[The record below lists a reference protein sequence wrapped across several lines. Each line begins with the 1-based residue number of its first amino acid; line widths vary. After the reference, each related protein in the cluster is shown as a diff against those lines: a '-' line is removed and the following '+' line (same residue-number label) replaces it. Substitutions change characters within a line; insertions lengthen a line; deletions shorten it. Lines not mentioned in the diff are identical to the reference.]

1 MTENDDV
8 EEITNKLNSTGID
21 HELLLKR
28 AKAFRSAGDL
38 ISALND
44 TRNSLQIKESEAG
57 KIMLEVLLKEIAQQ
71 RNPNSIESLLEDMGE
86 MEIASKRLDAS
97 KKLLYILQDPGIC
110 ERFATID
117 SFKMLVSLAQMERE
131 PEMRLKLLQ
140 LLSTISSYSAVIDY
154 FVENIDSTILKDL
167 LTENDDS
174 NMQFATD
181 CFATYLG
188 NYARRNQN
196 SIEKSGSLVKVYYDR
211 CQYQSS
217 ELVQL
222 SAYKGLIKILM
233 NEKLV
238 LNFLSIENL
247 DILKNLYSKSENYQS
262 ITVAILACC
271 FSQISRENE
280 ERITRQF
287 QDAIGQMIDTNQQ
300 KLGLMAL
307 STLFQANP
315 KVGGNILL
323 KEGFLDNILDII
335 DTEPED
341 IQYLTIEVLSAACNL
356 PQAKKLIAEMSSS
369 YLLKC
374 LSKKTAERIRIVASL
389 ALVKIMSID
398 PTVQRELLTKEDI
411 GTFFSS
417 ILNDKSSSASN
428 KAAAIEALAY
438 LSVHPSIK
446 EKIVKDQ
453 NLIASL
459 KSLAQ
464 NGDRTTQY
472 GIVLIISNLTM
483 YRKKLTEEE
492 KQLKKLHN
500 FANNAP
506 DEDPLDNDENVA
518 KRITRLVGENI
529 IPVLVNI
536 KPDSDNFKEA
546 IANIFLN
553 IATNVPLRGA
563 IVQSGA
569 IKVLLRIA
577 SGSNVQV
584 GMIAAHA
591 IAKVGVTTNPA
602 LAFKGELASEVI
614 RPLMNVIVNSNSGLA
629 KFESLL
635 ALTNLAGMDDVVR
648 NRIVQLDGLPT
659 LLSLQFSDHHL
670 IRRAATEALCNM
682 IFHPVVFAKYMDKI
696 ADQPLQ
702 IMVALSDDDDDL
714 TRRAASGLL
723 AVLSS
728 EPEAIPLLVTHK
740 RFFEI
745 LANLMSS
752 ENEEL
757 VHRATE
763 IIKNISGTER
773 FCKMIPIDTLEYVK
787 MYKGYKNPAVAQSCE
802 IILKNTSALGIKV

>member
-1 MTENDDV
+1 MTNNEI
-8 EEITNKLNSTGID
+8 EEITNNLNSTGID

-44 TRNSLQIKESEAG
+44 TRSSLHIKESDAG
-57 KIMLEVLLKEIAQQ
+57 KIMLQVLLKEIAQQ
-71 RNPNSIESLLEDMGE
+71 KNPNSIESLMADMQDLE
-86 MEIASKRLDAS
+86 IPNKRLEAT
-97 KKLLYILQDPGIC
+97 KKLLYLVQDPGVC
-110 ERFATID
+110 ETFATIEN
-117 SFKMLVSLAQMERE
+117 FKMLLSLAQMDMESE
-131 PEMRLKLLQ
+131 IRLKFLQ
-140 LLSTISSYSAVIDY
+140 LLGAISSFSDIVDF
-154 FVENIDSTILKDL
+154 FVENTDAETLANL

-188 NYARRNQN
+188 NYARQN
-196 SIEKSGSLVKVYYDR
+196 SDSIEKSQHLIKVYYDR
-211 CQYQSS
+211 CQNKRS
-217 ELVQL
+217 ENIQL

-233 NEKLV
+233 NERLV
-238 LNFLSIENL
+238 LNFLSLDNL

-271 FSQISRENE
+271 FSQVSGPNE
-280 ERITRQF
+280 EKITKLF
-287 QDAIGQMIDTNQQ
+287 QDAIVQLIDTNQQ

-315 KVGGNILL
+315 KVGGTILL
-323 KEGFLDNILDII
+323 KEGFLDNILEII
-335 DTEPED
+335 DMEPED
-341 IQYLTIEVLSAACNL
+341 VQYLTVEVLSSACNL
-356 PQAKKLIAEMSSS
+356 PEAKKLIAEKSSG
-369 YLLKC
+369 YLIKC
-374 LSKKTAERIRIVASL
+374 LNKKTAEKLRIVASL
-389 ALVKIMSID
+389 TLVKIMSID
-398 PTVQRELLTKEDI
+398 PAVQRELLTKENI
-411 GTFFSS
+411 GTFFSE
-417 ILNDKSSSASN
+417 ILNDKNSSPSN
-428 KAAAIEALAY
+428 KSAAIEALAY
-438 LSVHPSIK
+438 LSVHPSVK
-446 EKIVKDQ
+446 EKIVNDK
-453 NLIASL
+453 NLIISL
-459 KSLAQ
+459 KALAQ

-492 KQLKKLHN
+492 KQLKKLHK

-506 DEDPLDNDENVA
+506 EEDPLDNDDNVA
-518 KRITRLVGENI
+518 KRITKLVGENI
-529 IPVLVNI
+529 LPVLVAI

-569 IKVLLRIA
+569 IKVLLKIA
-577 SGSNVQV
+577 ISPNVNV

-635 ALTNLAGMDDVVR
+635 AITNLAGMDDVVR
-648 NRIVQLDGLPT
+648 NRIVQLDGLAT

-682 IFHPVVFAKYMDKI
+682 IFHPVVFAKYMDKKV
-696 ADQPLQ
+696 DQPLQ
-702 IMVALSDDDDDL
+702 IMVALSDDDDDM
-714 TRRAASGLL
+714 TRRAASGLI

-728 EPEAIPLLVTHK
+728 EPEAIPLIVTHK
-740 RFFEI
+740 RIFEI
-745 LANLMSS
+745 LTNLMAS

-757 VHRATE
+757 IHRASE
-763 IIKNISGTER
+763 IIKNISAIER
-773 FCKMIPIDTLEYVK
+773 YCKLIPIDTLENVK
-787 MYKGYKNPAVAQSCE
+787 MYVGYKNQAVAQSCE
-802 IILKNTSALGIKV
+802 IILRNAAAIGIKV